1 MKAKIFHL
9 SAGLQQI
16 EVAAF
21 SCLMAE
27 LYSIKELDV
36 C

>member
-16 EVAAF
+16 EVASF
-21 SCLMAE
+21 SCLMAD
-27 LYSIKELDV
+27 LYSLKEQDV
-36 C
+36 S

>member
-1 MKAKIFHL
+1 MKGKIFHL
-9 SAGLQQI
+9 SAGLHQT

-27 LYSIKELDV
+27 LYSLKELDV